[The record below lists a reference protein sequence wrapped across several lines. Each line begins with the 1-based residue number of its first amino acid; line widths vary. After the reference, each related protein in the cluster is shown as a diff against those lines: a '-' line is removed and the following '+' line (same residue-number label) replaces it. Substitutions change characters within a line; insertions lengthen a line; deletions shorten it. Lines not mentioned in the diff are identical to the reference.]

1 MHNRFDRFVKR
12 LARKVISPGGL
23 LETDAEVSPDAQ
35 RIDVWFTPDP
45 ERARA
50 VLAPLGLFGRICRR
64 ACTLEPFHRTPSGEQ
79 VADCIAKHRFFCRE
93 LARRKPRPPAPM
105 QWVLSAGRPE
115 AALVGLGFRRS
126 PLGRGIYVA
135 PPLLR
140 TCLIVISELPRT
152 RDTLMIRL
160 MGAGRTLREAI
171 SDARALPPDAV
182 ERRLALPI
190 LVRLRLEVPADP
202 AKQTAQ
208 DREFL
213 MSTLNIEKYLGQIER
228 EGLEKGLEKGLRK
241 GRDEGFAE
249 AVLVAYRA
257 RFGAPPATLVAAVRA
272 AKDQAALRRWLEMV
286 TTRPLEEVTSALPPT
301 RSKARTPR
309 TTAGKRPRPTANS
322 GSRTT
327 AAKLPRTTAG
337 KRPPATAAR

>member
-1 MHNRFDRFVKR
+1 M
-12 LARKVISPGGL
+12 
-23 LETDAEVSPDAQ
+23 Q
-35 RIDVWFTPDP
+35 R
-45 ERARA
+45 
-50 VLAPLGLFGRICRR
+50 
-64 ACTLEPFHRTPSGEQ
+64 
-79 VADCIAKHRFFCRE
+79 
-93 LARRKPRPPAPM
+93 
-105 QWVLSAGRPE
+105 VLSAGRPE

-126 PLGRGIYVA
+126 PLGKGIYVA

-228 EGLEKGLEKGLRK
+228 EGLEKGLQK
-241 GRDEGFAE
+241 GRDEGFAA

-257 RFGAPPATLVAAVRA
+257 RFGAPPATLVAAVRG

-309 TTAGKRPRPTANS
+309 TTAGKRPRTTANS

-327 AAKLPRTTAG
+327 AAKRPR
-337 KRPPATAAR
+337 ATAAR